1 MARLQALRAR
11 MGQAQDDLG
20 FLEATLGGAGRALST
35 GRGAAA
41 PRARPPAGDAAI
53 RAPLEAWDDPALL
66 AGRGCGPDDL
76 EGLAGP
82 FDALGRPIAA
92 GRFLALFG
100 TRPLCRSLGR
110 LAGAAPGTLLAEA
123 GGFDGA
129 ATRLGALACLALAAE
144 GPYGVVLRDR
154 AVRTALSEA
163 AIEATLEVAGEV
175 AEQVPPAHILYRRVA
190 GRRGEDAPFVGSPS
204 PMARHWVG
212 AALRQAGQVA
222 PLPEIP
228 PWLPVPAEPALDPT
242 DPASLVD
249 AALERTAPEAER
261 TPWGRVEV
269 LPQRT
274 AIQRLLAAGGRTQV
288 ELCAAALACRRPAFD
303 GAIAAVLRETY
314 KTFRAEAME
323 LLRLDEE
330 LGALEDRPTIEAG
343 VRASAA
349 DFAVVACRAR
359 MDAAREACLERLAAI
374 TELG

>member
-1 MARLQALRAR
+1 
-11 MGQAQDDLG
+11 
-20 FLEATLGGAGRALST
+20 
-35 GRGAAA
+35 
-41 PRARPPAGDAAI
+41 
-53 RAPLEAWDDPALL
+53 
-66 AGRGCGPDDL
+66 
-76 EGLAGP
+76 
-82 FDALGRPIAA
+82 
-92 GRFLALFG
+92 
-100 TRPLCRSLGR
+100 
-110 LAGAAPGTLLAEA
+110 
-123 GGFDGA
+123 
-129 ATRLGALACLALAAE
+129 
-144 GPYGVVLRDR
+144 
-154 AVRTALSEA
+154 
-163 AIEATLEVAGEV
+163 
-175 AEQVPPAHILYRRVA
+175 
-190 GRRGEDAPFVGSPS
+190 
-204 PMARHWVG
+204 MARHWVG